1 MSFVL
6 INYAPDGIHISAHN
20 TATAALA
27 ALAAMLGRST
37 DDCGDPLRVGHAYYS
52 DWGNRL
58 VVEERGPG
66 HTAQVENE
74 LRAAFDARECGIATP
89 QKLALLEKHRW

>member
-6 INYAPDGIHISAHN
+6 INHALDGTHTSAHN

-27 ALAAMLGRST
+27 ALAAMLGRAT
-37 DDCGDPLRVGHAYYS
+37 DDWGEPLCVGRAYYS

-58 VVEERGPG
+58 VVEERPGG
-66 HTAQVENE
+66 HTAQVEDE
-74 LRAAFDARECGIATP
+74 LRAAFDARECGIATA
-89 QKLALLEKHRW
+89 QQLALLEKHRW